1 MFGFSLFKIIF
12 TIVVVVVV
20 WNAFKYFSRIQ
31 DQREQ
36 NARVNPRKSK
46 ARERA
51 APPADPPADPG
62 PSADGI
68 EDMVECKVCHA
79 YVTRGG
85 NSCGK
90 DNCPFQG

>member
-20 WNAFKYFSRIQ
+20 WNAFKYFTRFQ
-31 DQREQ
+31 DQRAQ
-36 NARVNPRKSK
+36 NPRVKPRK
-46 ARERA
+46 NEARA
-51 APPADPPADPG
+51 QSAPDPTPAQ
-62 PSADGI
+62 DGI

-79 YVTRGG
+79 YVTRGAK
-85 NSCGK
+85 SCGK